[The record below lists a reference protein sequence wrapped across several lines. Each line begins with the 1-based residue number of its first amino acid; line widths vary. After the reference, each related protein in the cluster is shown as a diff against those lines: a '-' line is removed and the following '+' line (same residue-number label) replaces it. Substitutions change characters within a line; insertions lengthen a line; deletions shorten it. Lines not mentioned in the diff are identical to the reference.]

1 MIWFKWI
8 GIILIGISLSCVG
21 FRMAYC
27 QERRLEEYR
36 QLQKVLAIL
45 MSRMRLGESMETAL
59 ESCVL
64 AGAGPWEKWLDQMR
78 KRLEN
83 RELLSV
89 VWKEELKKVKQDL
102 HLEKEDHQMLETL
115 GKSLQGA
122 RLENS
127 LGMISQLQDY
137 FHGQQT
143 MLEQVI
149 TEQGKMYRSIGVLVG
164 ILAMVVLA

>member
-1 MIWFKWI
+1 MIWLKWI
-8 GIILIGISLSCVG
+8 GIILTGAGLACVG

-36 QLQKVLAIL
+36 VLQKLLTIL
-45 MSRMRLGESMETAL
+45 MSSMRIGESMEHAL
-59 ESCVL
+59 ENCAF
-64 AGAGPWEKWLDQMR
+64 AGAGPWEIWFSRMAQRLR
-78 KRLEN
+78 K
-83 RELLSV
+83 RELLAD
-89 VWKEELKKVKQDL
+89 VWIEELKKHKQSL
-102 HLEKEDHQMLETL
+102 HLEKEDYQMLENL

-122 RLENS
+122 RLENC

-137 FHGQQT
+137 FHGQQH

-149 TEQGKMYRSIGVLVG
+149 TEQGRMYRSIGVLVG